1 MEKILSHP
9 DAAALVSRFGREC
22 VKIAAR
28 AVLRKSPAGD
38 PSVVLSRCADEL
50 EKTFSPEAPRV
61 VNATGVLIH
70 TNLGRAPL
78 SDAVRR
84 AIGAA
89 SEGYHAVELDLE
101 SGKRGARGARTAALV
116 ARLVGAEDALVVNNN
131 AAAVLLALAAT
142 ASGRDVLVSR
152 GELVAIGGSFK
163 IPEILETSGA
173 RLREVGTT
181 NRTKIEDFARAVTP
195 SVGAILTVHPSNY
208 EVRGYT
214 RRASFAE
221 IAALCLRRRIP
232 WIHDQGSGA
241 IADLAV
247 FGIAGE
253 ERAVDA
259 LRAGAALA
267 AFSGDKLFAGPQAG
281 ILAGDRKRI
290 EACRRHPLA
299 RALRA
304 DKLTLAGVFACAA
317 QWLALGPEAFPIYT
331 LAGAPV
337 PSLRARAERAAAAAR
352 APVRAEV
359 VDTEAVFGGGTTP
372 ERSIPSA
379 AVSLSDPG
387 RSADRLSA
395 LLRHGIP
402 PVVGRVQDRRLI
414 LDFRTVFPDE
424 DEAVLLAVRAL

>member
-1 MEKILSHP
+1 MERILSHP
-9 DAAALVSRFGREC
+9 DAEPLLARFGREC

-28 AVLRKSPAGD
+28 AVLRKRPDGD
-38 PSVVLSRCADEL
+38 PAIVLSRCADEL

-78 SDAVRR
+78 SGAVRR
-84 AIGAA
+84 AIGEA

-142 ASGRDVLVSR
+142 ASGREVLVSR

-173 RLREVGTT
+173 KLREVGTT
-181 NRTKIEDFARAVTP
+181 NRTKIEDFARAVTA
-195 SVGAILTVHPSNY
+195 SVAAILTVHPSNY

-221 IAALCLRRRIP
+221 IAALCRRRRIP

-241 IADLAV
+241 IADLAA
-247 FGIAGE
+247 FGIDGE
-253 ERAVDA
+253 ERAADA

-281 ILAGDRKRI
+281 ILAGSRKRV

-304 DKLTLAGVFACAA
+304 DKLTLAGVFASTA
-317 QWLALGPEAFPIYT
+317 QWLTVGPEPFPIFA
-331 LAGAPV
+331 LAGTPV

-352 APVRAEV
+352 PPVRVEV
-359 VDTEAVFGGGTTP
+359 VETEAVFGGGTTP

-379 AVSLSDPG
+379 AVSLSDPE
-387 RSADRLSA
+387 RTADRLCA
-395 LLRHGIP
+395 LLRRGRP
-402 PVVGRVQDRRLI
+402 PIIGRVQGRRLI
-414 LDFRTVFPDE
+414 LDFRTLFPEE

>member
-9 DAAALVSRFGREC
+9 DAEPLVARYGREC
-22 VKIAAR
+22 VKVAAR
-28 AVLRKSPAGD
+28 SVLRETSPGD

-89 SEGYHAVELDLE
+89 CEGYHAVELDLE

-116 ARLVGAEDALVVNNN
+116 ARLVGAQDALVVNNN

-142 ASGRDVLVSR
+142 ANGRDVLVSR

-173 RLREVGTT
+173 KLREVGTT

-195 SVGAILTVHPSNY
+195 SVAAILTVHPSNY

-221 IAALCLRRRIP
+221 IAALSLRRRIP

-241 IADLAV
+241 IADLAA

-253 ERAVDA
+253 ERAADA
-259 LRAGAALA
+259 LRAGAALE

-281 ILAGDRKRI
+281 ILAGNRKRV

-304 DKLTLAGVFACAA
+304 DKLTLAGVFTCAA
-317 QWLALGPEAFPIYT
+317 QWLARGPQAFPIYT
-331 LAGAPV
+331 LAGESI
-337 PSLRARAERAAAAAR
+337 PSLRARAGRVAEAAR
-352 APVRAEV
+352 APLQAEV
-359 VDTEAVFGGGTTP
+359 IDTDAVFGGGTTP
-372 ERSIPSA
+372 ERSIPSVA
-379 AVSLSDPG
+379 ISLSDPE
-387 RSADRLSA
+387 RSADSLSA
-395 LLRHGIP
+395 RLRHGSP
-402 PVVGRVQDRRLI
+402 PVVGRVQGRRLI